1 MHKNIKIQKRNFVQS
16 QQVLRLSKKGY
27 RFCWLGMQGIIRPEN
42 QEMNNYLIG
51 KISKGE
57 NKLKNKK
64 EK

>member
-16 QQVLRLSKKGY
+16 QQVLRLSKKEY
-27 RFCWLGMQGIIRPEN
+27 RFCWLGMQGSSRPEN